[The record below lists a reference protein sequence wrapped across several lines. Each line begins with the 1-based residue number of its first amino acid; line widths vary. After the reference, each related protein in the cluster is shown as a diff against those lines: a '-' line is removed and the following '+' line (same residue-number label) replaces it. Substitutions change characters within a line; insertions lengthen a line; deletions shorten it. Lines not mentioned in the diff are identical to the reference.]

1 MVKLIATDMDGTLL
15 NSNHKIPSDFKE
27 TIEKLKENDIMFAI
41 ATGRNYL
48 DISYKFE
55 DYKDELMFICE
66 NGTGIFYKDECIYSK
81 FLEKDTI
88 EKLVNIGRGIKDA
101 YPMLCGTKG
110 LYLEDDKALELLNI
124 HFPMNVP
131 VIKVDSLLDVEDGIF
146 KVNMF
151 DMIDAESNS
160 YHIFKNKDIKE
171 ITMTPSGKFW
181 LDISSFGTNKGI
193 AIKKVQDMFDIKYD
207 ETMVFGDHL
216 NDIEMMKSAYYSYA
230 MKNGHEDVKEV
241 ANFETKYTNEECGVI
256 KTIKEE
262 ILENKEL
269 AL

>member
-15 NSNHKIPSDFKE
+15 NSNHEIPMDFKE
-27 TIEKLKENDIMFAI
+27 MIEALRERNIMFAI
-41 ATGRNYL
+41 STGRNYL
-48 DISYKFE
+48 DIVYKFDE
-55 DYKDELMFICE
+55 YKDELLFICE
-66 NGTGIFYKDECIYSK
+66 NGTAMYYKGECIYSK

-88 EKLVNIGRGIKDA
+88 EKLVTIGRDIENA

-151 DMIDAESNS
+151 DMDNAETNS
-160 YHIFKNKDIKE
+160 YNRFKNENIEKV
-171 ITMTPSGKFW
+171 TLTPSGKYW
-181 LDISSFGTNKGI
+181 LDMSSFGTNKGV
-193 AIKKVQDMFDIKYD
+193 AIKKAQEMFNINYD

-216 NDIEMMKSAYYSYA
+216 NDLEMMKSAHHSYA
-230 MKNGHEDVKEV
+230 MKNGHNDVKEI
-241 ANFETKYTNEECGVI
+241 ANFETKYTNEECGVT

-262 ILENKEL
+262 VIQKQEL